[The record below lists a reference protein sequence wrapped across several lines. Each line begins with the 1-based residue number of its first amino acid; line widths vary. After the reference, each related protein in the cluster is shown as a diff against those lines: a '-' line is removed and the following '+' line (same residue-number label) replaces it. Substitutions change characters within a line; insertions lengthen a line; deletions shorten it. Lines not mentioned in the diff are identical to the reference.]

1 LVDSQNEITIL
12 DEMEKAM
19 GDQNYADCILY
30 ARKAVQYH
38 TELMRLNTMAPTFYD
53 NLGYRDI
60 LAGVQSAPRYGIRT
74 LDYRAER
81 YFDEVNKAIKY
92 LLDRNLFPDH
102 YDEIEQLLDPW
113 GLHSKPPDKEQA
125 EQMRIRAYDIIT
137 RTQWRLKKLKDRK
150 GPIIFDLRIKTRGDK
165 KVVLIGVA
173 SISEISELKLK
184 FSQDRK
190 NEYEIN
196 SSPKIGLQEIEI
208 DPKYSVQFNELRIT
222 VIDVNNKND
231 ASYLKLK

>member
-1 LVDSQNEITIL
+1 
-12 DEMEKAM
+12 
-19 GDQNYADCILY
+19 
-30 ARKAVQYH
+30 
-38 TELMRLNTMAPTFYD
+38 
-53 NLGYRDI
+53 
-60 LAGVQSAPRYGIRT
+60 
-74 LDYRAER
+74 
-81 YFDEVNKAIKY
+81 
-92 LLDRNLFPDH
+92 
-102 YDEIEQLLDPW
+102 
-113 GLHSKPPDKEQA
+113 
-125 EQMRIRAYDIIT
+125 
-137 RTQWRLKKLKDRK
+137 
-150 GPIIFDLRIKTRGDK
+150 
-165 KVVLIGVA
+165 LIGVA